1 MSLKA
6 SKSKNSIILLVII
19 VVSVVTIALLSASY
33 FSQSNGRLNTVAI
46 INQTPKPSS
55 PLESLAGIN
64 ETSGLNV
71 TGPFYNNNSTIVK
84 TNTTPSVTLTSTTYE
99 VQYVPR
105 IFSPP
110 NSHQDQIGQSDLATL
125 TNEANTNE
133 TSTLNAG
140 NPSNNTSPPL
150 NLIPILLNESD
161 FVTYTYGGC
170 LVQQANSTQFIF
182 SFPNCTNQGQ
192 LSGSDALTWNNFS
205 IQKLDFDV
213 TFIVPNIN
221 AFGFDEMAIFA
232 TSNTKTYKGTEF
244 GVRMDLQNGS
254 IYGYIQEYNE
264 SVADVN
270 FNMLQLMPNDGLT
283 HHYTLN
289 MKGSEVSFY
298 IDGIN
303 SGVLNFPS
311 NTDYSNLNFSIC
323 AVVHRFT
330 DGWDSTGDS
339 MISGNFSLNH
349 Q

>member
-1 MSLKA
+1 MSLEA
-6 SKSKNSIILLVII
+6 SKSKNSSIFLAIII
-19 VVSVVTIALLSASY
+19 VSVVTIALLSASC
-33 FSQSNGRLNTVAI
+33 FSQSNGRLNIEAI
-46 INQTPKPSS
+46 FNQTPKPSY
-55 PLESLAGIN
+55 PIENVAGIN

-71 TGPFYNNNSTIVK
+71 TDPLYDNSAIFK
-84 TNTTPSVTLTSTTYE
+84 TNTTSSATLTSTKHE
-99 VQYVPR
+99 VQYLPQ

-110 NSHQDQIGQSDLATL
+110 NNYLDQIDQSDITSQ
-125 TNEANTNE
+125 TNETNTNE

-140 NPSNNTSPPL
+140 NSSNNTSPPL
-150 NLIPILLNESD
+150 NLVPILLNESD
-161 FVTYTYGGC
+161 FVTYAYGGC
-170 LVQQANSTQFIF
+170 LVQQADSTEFIF

-264 SVADVN
+264 SIADVN

-283 HHYTLN
+283 HHYSLN

-349 Q
+349 P